1 MQAAEKTKKD
11 YGLRHLAVIMD
22 GNRRWAKSK
31 NLPSLE
37 GHRAGVSALK
47 KLVEYCPGYGIKDL
61 TAYTFSTENWNRK
74 ETEVNFL
81 LSLLGEVAARELRNL
96 DKENVRVN
104 FIGDLTA
111 FQDSKLYSV
120 LQELQ
125 ETTANNTG
133 LNLHIALNYGSID
146 ELKKAKEKIQNE
158 LSTKEI
164 EKLDEKQFNNFLY
177 TKDVPYPEVVL
188 RTGGEKRL
196 SNYLL
201 WQAADSELQFID
213 TLWPDFSE
221 EHLLECLNNYASVIA
236 RSE

>member
-1 MQAAEKTKKD
+1 VQTAEKTKQD

-22 GNRRWAKSK
+22 GNRRWAKAR

-37 GHRAGVSALK
+37 GHRAGVSALR
-47 KLVEYCPGYGIKDL
+47 KLVKSCPDYGIKHL

-74 ETEVNFL
+74 EAEVNFL
-81 LSLLGEVAARELRNL
+81 LGLLGEVAAKELKNL
-96 DKENVRVN
+96 KEENVKVD
-104 FIGDLTA
+104 FIGDLSA

-120 LQELQ
+120 LQELKN
-125 ETTANNTG
+125 TTKNNTG

-146 ELKKAKEKIQNE
+146 ELQRAKEKIQQELNE
-158 LSTKEI
+158 EEI
-164 EKLDEKQFNNFLY
+164 KNLNEKSFNTFLY
-177 TKDVPYPEVVL
+177 TEDVPYPEVVL

-221 EHLLECLNNYASVIA
+221 EHLVECLMSLRGVV
-236 RSE
+236 